1 MICDNLTV
9 SKDGT
14 HLQFAGVDT
23 VKMDEKYDTPLYL
36 MDEMKIRQKCRIYQ
50 TALKENFGARAEALF
65 ASKACAFKRLYQ
77 IIDEE
82 GLGIDVVSCGEI
94 YTASIAGFDLK
105 KAYFHS
111 NNKTNADIKYAIEK
125 GIGYFVADNIEE
137 VNAIEREAA
146 RRNITQDILLRLT
159 PGIDTHTYEAVATGK
174 VDSKFGSAIET
185 GQADEITRQTL
196 QKEHINLVGFH
207 CHLGSQIFDE
217 DVFERG
223 AEVMLRFIASVRDK
237 YGYTAAQ
244 LDLGGGYGVRYTEDD
259 PELDIATKIREVADR
274 VKKIC
279 AELSLEVPE
288 IRMEP
293 GRSLVGDAGMTANKM
308 DEPCSF
314 KASLVGRCC
323 ESGDIIQ
330 ENVMF
335 PESIMRN
342 DIVAVLTTGAYNYS
356 MASNYNKVARPPV
369 VMLADGKDYLAVRRE
384 TFEDMAERDI

>member
-1 MICDNLTV
+1 M
-9 SKDGT
+9 
-14 HLQFAGVDT
+14 
-23 VKMDEKYDTPLYL
+23 
-36 MDEMKIRQKCRIYQ
+36 
-50 TALKENFGARAEALF
+50 
-65 ASKACAFKRLYQ
+65 
-77 IIDEE
+77 
-82 GLGIDVVSCGEI
+82 
-94 YTASIAGFDLK
+94 
-105 KAYFHS
+105 
-111 NNKTNADIKYAIEK
+111 
-125 GIGYFVADNIEE
+125 
-137 VNAIEREAA
+137 
-146 RRNITQDILLRLT
+146 
-159 PGIDTHTYEAVATGK
+159 
-174 VDSKFGSAIET
+174 
-185 GQADEITRQTL
+185 
-196 QKEHINLVGFH
+196 VGFH

-335 PESIMRN
+335 PESIMRS
-342 DIVAVLTTGAYNYS
+342 DIIAVLTTGAYNYS

>member
-23 VKMDEKYDTPLYL
+23 VKMAEKYDTPLYL

-217 DVFERG
+217 DMFERG

>member
-23 VKMDEKYDTPLYL
+23 VKMAEKYDTPLYL

-279 AELSLEVPE
+279 TELSLEVPE

-342 DIVAVLTTGAYNYS
+342 DIVAVLTMGAYNYS

>member
-23 VKMDEKYDTPLYL
+23 VKLAEKYDTPLYL

-196 QKEHINLVGFH
+196 QKEHINLLGFH

-293 GRSLVGDAGMTANKM
+293 GRSLVGDAGMT
-308 DEPCSF
+308 
-314 KASLVGRCC
+314 LYTVGT
-323 ESGDIIQ
+323 IK
-330 ENVMF
+330 
-335 PESIMRN
+335 SIPGYKN
-342 DIVAVLTTGAYNYS
+342 TSPSTVACRTIRGLHCTSQLT
-356 MASNYNKVARPPV
+356 PV
-369 VMLADGKDYLAVRRE
+369 
-384 TFEDMAERDI
+384 

>member
-23 VKMDEKYDTPLYL
+23 VKMAEKYDTPLYL

-50 TALKENFGARAEALF
+50 TALKENFGTRAEALF

-342 DIVAVLTTGAYNYS
+342 DIVAVLTTEAYNYS

>member
-9 SKDGT
+9 SKDGA

-23 VKMDEKYDTPLYL
+23 VKLAEKYDTPLYL

>member
-23 VKMDEKYDTPLYL
+23 VKMAEKYDTPLYL

-342 DIVAVLTTGAYNYS
+342 DIVAVLTTEAYNYS

>member
-1 MICDNLTV
+1 
-9 SKDGT
+9 
-14 HLQFAGVDT
+14 
-23 VKMDEKYDTPLYL
+23 
-36 MDEMKIRQKCRIYQ
+36 
-50 TALKENFGARAEALF
+50 
-65 ASKACAFKRLYQ
+65 
-77 IIDEE
+77 
-82 GLGIDVVSCGEI
+82 
-94 YTASIAGFDLK
+94 
-105 KAYFHS
+105 
-111 NNKTNADIKYAIEK
+111 
-125 GIGYFVADNIEE
+125 
-137 VNAIEREAA
+137 
-146 RRNITQDILLRLT
+146 
-159 PGIDTHTYEAVATGK
+159 
-174 VDSKFGSAIET
+174 
-185 GQADEITRQTL
+185 
-196 QKEHINLVGFH
+196 
-207 CHLGSQIFDE
+207 
-217 DVFERG
+217 
-223 AEVMLRFIASVRDK
+223 MLRVIASVRDK

-279 AELSLEVPE
+279 AELSLEVLE

>member
-23 VKMDEKYDTPLYL
+23 VKLAEKYDTPLYL

-137 VNAIEREAA
+137 VNAI
-146 RRNITQDILLRLT
+146 
-159 PGIDTHTYEAVATGK
+159 
-174 VDSKFGSAIET
+174 
-185 GQADEITRQTL
+185 
-196 QKEHINLVGFH
+196 
-207 CHLGSQIFDE
+207 
-217 DVFERG
+217 
-223 AEVMLRFIASVRDK
+223 
-237 YGYTAAQ
+237 
-244 LDLGGGYGVRYTEDD
+244 
-259 PELDIATKIREVADR
+259 
-274 VKKIC
+274 
-279 AELSLEVPE
+279 
-288 IRMEP
+288 
-293 GRSLVGDAGMTANKM
+293 
-308 DEPCSF
+308 
-314 KASLVGRCC
+314 
-323 ESGDIIQ
+323 
-330 ENVMF
+330 
-335 PESIMRN
+335 
-342 DIVAVLTTGAYNYS
+342 
-356 MASNYNKVARPPV
+356 
-369 VMLADGKDYLAVRRE
+369 
-384 TFEDMAERDI
+384 